1 MDSMKVILARHG
13 QTVWN
18 QQGRLQGRLNSDLTD
33 QGKAQADRLAT
44 EVKQYR
50 FAKVYSS
57 PAIRCME
64 TCKVISPDFEINDLL
79 QEQNFGSYEGL
90 SLHDIDRRD
99 PSARA
104 IIRGEHPSAK
114 ACRNAESLLQVAH
127 RANRFLD
134 MVSSNHRHNETILV
148 LTHGNFLKALIWWI
162 HAQDQASASQYT
174 HFNCAYSEITYSNNE
189 WTVSFWGKA
198 SHLIGVL

>member
-1 MDSMKVILARHG
+1 MRIILARHG
-13 QTVWN
+13 QTIWN
-18 QQGRLQGRLNSDLTD
+18 QQGLLQGSLNSDLTD

-44 EVKQYR
+44 EMKPYR

-57 PAIRCME
+57 PALRCMQ
-64 TCKVISPDFEINDLL
+64 TCKVIAPDFAICDLL

-90 SLHDIDRRD
+90 SLHDIDRID
-99 PSARA
+99 PTARA
-104 IIRGEHPSAK
+104 VIRGEHPHQK
-114 ACRNAESLLQVAH
+114 AGENSESLAEVAQ
-127 RANRFLD
+127 RASRFLNLLANMHHQD
-134 MVSSNHRHNETILV
+134 DTILAV
-148 LTHGNFLKALIWWI
+148 THGNFLKALIWRI
-162 HAQDQASASQYT
+162 HAQDQASASRYT

>member
-13 QTVWN
+13 QTIWN

-44 EVKQYR
+44 EVRHYR

-57 PAIRCME
+57 PALRCME
-64 TCKVISPDFEINDLL
+64 TCKVISPDFEVCDLL

-104 IIRGEHPSAK
+104 VIRGEHPHQK
-114 ACRNAESLLQVAH
+114 AGENSESLAEVAQ
-127 RANRFLD
+127 RASQFLNRLATHHQD
-134 MVSSNHRHNETILV
+134 DTLLAI
-148 LTHGNFLKALIWWI
+148 THGNFLKALIWWI
-162 HAQDQASASQYT
+162 HAQDHTSASQYT

-189 WTVSFWGKA
+189 WTVSYWGKA